1 MPIEYKKLLEFQ
13 TAKALNWMKKV
24 RLGSFPFF
32 DNVRGVTGFDI
43 VSD

>member
-13 TAKALNWMKKV
+13 TRESIELDDKSPTGLI
-24 RLGSFPFF
+24 PFF